1 MKNSHSSED
10 RRVKKTPYPTELEVI
25 LFISEV
31 LGVREKG
38 KQLYRASR
46 KPLCNPSYEIS
57 SLVYENIQ
65 EPLRS
70 LVGSWSVEEKDASS
84 FDFDFMW
91 MKICEGLFRYRDL
104 VLDVNVGNL
113 GREDVIPV
121 LIEEFFVP
129 WAMDFMISHKSDH
142 LYSLLMYVVDEG
154 FQEEG
159 NPVVAVKKLIS
170 DVYESRKCASGRP
183 FSDKLPS
190 SLVGCL
196 YPDVIGRGKEGRDC
210 FNRMTTP
217 LNLTIINLVE
227 SLARIRCPDSG
238 DKLFS
243 GAEVN
248 DIKWH
253 LFLGAFFN
261 RFISAGKVYVS
272 RARLLA
278 VMKEVYGRASCNQL
292 SVDMDFYVKRFK
304 ERISSM
310 LNSGERGHELGP
322 CYLLRIHNARS
333 FLSSGNY
340 GSAADECVV
349 AAKSAAYS
357 GGRLE
362 LAVVSEAFCMLAFL
376 YRFGRWL
383 GGEGCCDGRKLLS
396 HMKYLKGVL
405 LGFRDISSCR
415 FEGYSIWKSSL
426 LNGVVFLRD
435 EDFSGF
441 DDRAYNFDREVNEG
455 ALRFALFRTDFY
467 GDKFGLKDIGQI
479 DHRRYMALAGSR
491 RVWRRWGNLRVAL
504 AALPV
509 AADGADRYFDYSFY

>member
-25 LFISEV
+25 LFLSEV
-31 LGVREKG
+31 LGVRKKG
-38 KQLYRASR
+38 KRLYRASR
-46 KPLCNPSYEIS
+46 KPLRNPSCEIS

-65 EPLRS
+65 EPLRN
-70 LVGSWSVEEKDASS
+70 LVESWSVEEKDASP

-91 MKICEGLFRYRDL
+91 MKICEGLFYYRGL

-129 WAMDFMISHKSDH
+129 WAMDFMISHKSIH

-159 NPVVAVKKLIS
+159 NPVVAVKKLMS

-183 FSDKLPS
+183 FSEKLPR

-196 YPDVIGRGKEGRDC
+196 YPDEIGRGKEGRDC
-210 FNRMTTP
+210 FNRMTSP
-217 LNLTIINLVE
+217 SNLTIINLVK

-238 DKLFS
+238 EDLFS
-243 GAEVN
+243 GAEIN

-253 LFLGAFFN
+253 LFLRVFFN
-261 RFISAGKVYVS
+261 RFISAGNVYVS

-310 LNSGERGHELGP
+310 LNSGGKGRELGP
-322 CYLLRIHNARS
+322 CYLSRIHEARR

-340 GSAADECVV
+340 GGAADECVM
-349 AAKSAAYS
+349 AAKSVVYS

-396 HMKYLKGVL
+396 HMRYLKGAL
-405 LGFRDISSCR
+405 LGFRDVSSCR

-426 LNGVVFLRD
+426 LNGVVFLHD

-441 DDRAYNFDREVNEG
+441 DGKFYNFNREINEG
-455 ALRFALFRTDFY
+455 ALRFALFRAELY

-479 DHRRYMALAGSR
+479 DPGRYMALAGSR

-509 AADGADRYFDYSFY
+509 AADGADRDFDYSFY

>member
-25 LFISEV
+25 LFLSEV

-46 KPLCNPSYEIS
+46 KPLRNPSYEIS

-65 EPLRS
+65 EPLRN
-70 LVGSWSVEEKDASS
+70 LVESWGVGEKGASS

-91 MKICEGLFRYRDL
+91 MKICEGLFCYRNL
-104 VLDVNVGNL
+104 ILDVNVGNL

-129 WAMDFMISHKSDH
+129 WAMNFMISHKSIH
-142 LYSLLMYVVDEG
+142 LYSLMMYVVDEG
-154 FQEEG
+154 FQEG
-159 NPVVAVKKLIS
+159 ANPVVAVKKLIS

-183 FSDKLPS
+183 FSEKLPS

-217 LNLTIINLVE
+217 SNLTIINLVNN
-227 SLARIRCPDSG
+227 LAGVRCPDSG
-238 DKLFS
+238 EELFS
-243 GAEVN
+243 VVEIN

-261 RFISAGKVYVS
+261 RFVSSGKVYVS
-272 RARLLA
+272 RARVLA
-278 VMKEVYGRASCNQL
+278 VMKGVYERASCNQL
-292 SVDMDFYVKRFK
+292 FVDMDFYVKRFK

-310 LNSGERGHELGP
+310 LNSGERGRELGP
-322 CYLLRIHNARS
+322 CYLLRIHEAGS

-396 HMKYLKGVL
+396 HMRYLKGVL
-405 LGFRDISSCR
+405 LGFRDVSSCR

-426 LNGVVFLRD
+426 LNGVVFLHD

-441 DDRAYNFDREVNEG
+441 DGKFYNFNREINEG
-455 ALRFALFRTDFY
+455 ALRFALFRAELY

-479 DHRRYMALAGSR
+479 DPGRYKALAGSR
-491 RVWRRWGNLRVAL
+491 RVWKRWGNLRVAL

-509 AADGADRYFDYSFY
+509 AADGADRDFDYSFY

>member
-25 LFISEV
+25 LFLSEV
-31 LGVREKG
+31 LGVRKKG
-38 KQLYRASR
+38 KRLYRASR
-46 KPLCNPSYEIS
+46 KPLRNPSCEIS

-65 EPLRS
+65 EPLRN
-70 LVGSWSVEEKDASS
+70 LVESWSVEEKDASP

-91 MKICEGLFRYRDL
+91 MKICEGLFYYRGL

-129 WAMDFMISHKSDH
+129 WAMDFMISHKSIH

-159 NPVVAVKKLIS
+159 NPVVAVKKLMS

-183 FSDKLPS
+183 FSEKLPR

-196 YPDVIGRGKEGRDC
+196 YPDEIGRGKEGRDC
-210 FNRMTTP
+210 FNRMTSP
-217 LNLTIINLVE
+217 SNLTIINLVK

-238 DKLFS
+238 EDLFS
-243 GAEVN
+243 GAEIN

-253 LFLGAFFN
+253 LFLGVFFN
-261 RFISAGKVYVS
+261 RFISAGNVYVS

-310 LNSGERGHELGP
+310 LNSGGKGRELGP
-322 CYLLRIHNARS
+322 CYLSRIHEARR

-340 GSAADECVV
+340 GGAADECVM
-349 AAKSAAYS
+349 AAKSVVYS

-396 HMKYLKGVL
+396 HMRYLKGAL
-405 LGFRDISSCR
+405 LGFRDVSSCR

-426 LNGVVFLRD
+426 LNGVVFLHD

-441 DDRAYNFDREVNEG
+441 DGKFYNFNREINEG
-455 ALRFALFRTDFY
+455 ALRFALFRAELY

-479 DHRRYMALAGSR
+479 DPGRYMALAGSR
-491 RVWRRWGNLRVAL
+491 RVWKRWGNLRVAL
-504 AALPV
+504 AVLPV
-509 AADGADRYFDYSFY
+509 ATDGADRDFDYSFY

>member
-1 MKNSHSSED
+1 MKNHRSSED

-38 KQLYRASR
+38 KRLYRASR
-46 KPLCNPSYEIS
+46 KSLRNPSCEIS

-65 EPLRS
+65 GPLRN

-91 MKICEGLFRYRDL
+91 MIICEGLSCYRNL
-104 VLDVNVGNL
+104 VLDVSVGNL
-113 GREDVIPV
+113 GRKDVMPV

-129 WAMDFMISHKSDH
+129 WAMNFMISHKSIH
-142 LYSLLMYVVDEG
+142 IYSLLMYVVEEG
-154 FQEEG
+154 FQEG
-159 NPVVAVKKLIS
+159 ANPVLAVKKLIS
-170 DVYESRKCASGRP
+170 DIYASRKCASGRP
-183 FSDKLPS
+183 FSEKLPS

-196 YPDVIGRGKEGRDC
+196 YPDMIGRGKEGRDC
-210 FNRMTTP
+210 FNRMTNP
-217 LNLTIINLVE
+217 SNLTIISLVNKMTG
-227 SLARIRCPDSG
+227 IKCPDSG
-238 DKLFS
+238 EGVFS
-243 GAEVN
+243 VAEVN

-261 RFISAGKVYVS
+261 RFISAGKAYVS
-272 RARLLA
+272 RARVLV
-278 VMKEVYGRASCNQL
+278 VMKEVYERASCNQL
-292 SVDMDFYVKRFK
+292 SVDMDFYVKRFE

-310 LNSGERGHELGP
+310 LNSEEGSCELGP
-322 CYLLRIHNARS
+322 CYLLRIHEARS
-333 FLSSGNY
+333 SLSSGNF
-340 GSAADECVV
+340 GGAADECVV

-396 HMKYLKGVL
+396 YMRYLKGVI
-405 LGFRDISSCR
+405 LGFRDVSSCR
-415 FEGYSIWKSSL
+415 FEGYSIWKFSL

-509 AADGADRYFDYSFY
+509 AADGADRDFDYSFY